1 MWRARDAHASR
12 CEKILEDDNKE
23 DCRKRKAT
31 GTHKTRGG
39 AVKKGKTQ
47 KLIPKLKFEKSRNY
61 PSKAGVKIQ
70 DPKIPGKIGRK
81 RKQVPGTNPP
91 QKRFKPQPVPTFI
104 GPPTNLISIP
114 PELSSVISSAKKTTK
129 HKIKPGRTQPPLTGI
144 DEEKASEASQIA
156 SIRGTPKL

>member
-1 MWRARDAHASR
+1 MIII
-12 CEKILEDDNKE
+12 EKIHF
-23 DCRKRKAT
+23 RRYKRKAT
-31 GTHKTRGG
+31 GTHEIRGG

-61 PSKAGVKIQ
+61 PSKDGVKIQ
-70 DPKIPGKIGRK
+70 DPKIPDKIGRK

-114 PELSSVISSAKKTTK
+114 PELSSVISSAKKNNE
-129 HKIKPGRTQPPLTGI
+129 TQN
-144 DEEKASEASQIA
+144 
-156 SIRGTPKL
+156 